1 MTTAVAATPPT
12 TPEPAD
18 HPLPHRI
25 WHYPADPRSVSDA
38 RHDIAAQLQYWGLDM
53 TDTVAVVTSELV
65 TNALAASDRA
75 RQDGDEDL
83 TSQIAIRLIYSYR
96 DVTVEVWDG
105 GAGRPTRRAAAPDA
119 EDGRGLHLVAALTCD
134 AGYYQA
140 RVRTADG
147 YRSKGKV
154 VWAAL
159 PHNTPPVRL
168 APAPSTG
175 DLPRRGPSPTR
186 ATPPQAPDVFDL
198 ALLERVRDGLRNLDD
213 WMAPATPIPSDR
225 PALPT

>member
-1 MTTAVAATPPT
+1 MTTSLAATPPT
-12 TPEPAD
+12 IPEPSD

-38 RHDIAAQLQYWGLDM
+38 RHDVAAQLQYWGLDM

-105 GAGRPTRRAAAPDA
+105 GAGRPTRQAAAPDA

-175 DLPRRGPSPTR
+175 DL
-186 ATPPQAPDVFDL
+186 
-198 ALLERVRDGLRNLDD
+198 
-213 WMAPATPIPSDR
+213 
-225 PALPT
+225 